1 MRRFRFVGP
10 RIVAFGIVFLGVL
23 GFSIMFLWNQLVPSI
38 LHLPEINYWQALG
51 LFLLSRMLFG
61 RFGGLG
67 SRMRGA
73 RFARGWGSLTPEE
86 QQRFQNALGGCRPG
100 RTES

>member
-1 MRRFRFVGP
+1 MRRMTVVGARFL
-10 RIVAFGIVFLGVL
+10 AFGIVFVGVL
-23 GFSIMFLWNQLVPSI
+23 GLSIMFLWNLLLPSI

-61 RFGGLG
+61 RFGGWG
-67 SRMRGA
+67 SRMRRA